1 VVSNMN
7 VAFIAPYALIISSIF
22 VLSTLALEVDTE
34 LHDGTSYPLVGLGLG
49 NQREDF
55 IKGIFEHVN
64 GSYPILIDTAHQS
77 KNEAQIAQAIVDKF
91 PSTSNKE
98 EKKSSGMFGMLS
110 GFFGGAKDDSMDSGE
125 KVKVFVITKVWYTH
139 LGYERTKLSVEES
152 LRDLKSA
159 IDLDTVDLHVTVLL
173 HWPRCN
179 PEIEWMR
186 CDEEEEKLP
195 DYVKAV
201 GESPLKNPNA
211 WKDSWKALE
220 DLYSTDNALSAIGVS
235 NFVGEDLDQLLDG
248 ARVIPHMYQGSLWQ
262 RFHDTPLFKKL
273 TAHGVKFSVYGTFTT
288 MQAMSSYPNAHMR
301 LTNVADW
308 YGMKERGKPFTIPEI
323 ILATLVQD
331 GFIITP
337 RSRDKVH
344 MSQNSYKSIQE
355 MGSID
360 EVDRETVDECMKAI
374 LDESDVHL
382 GVLTSFENMTK
393 DPIKLFWLSPDDNEL
408 DAQEDAEPAGYGETI
423 EITSFPHHRFV
434 VRHAE
439 TGDFIDSFQVLA
451 KHGERTHFI
460 VGSEL

>member
-1 VVSNMN
+1 MN
-7 VAFIAPYALIISSIF
+7 VAFIVRYALTISSIF
-22 VLSTLALEVDTE
+22 VLSTLAIEVDTE
-34 LHDGTSYPLVGLGLG
+34 LHDGTSYPLVGVGLG

-55 IKGIFEHVN
+55 IRGIVEYVN
-64 GSYPILIDTAHQS
+64 GSYPILIDTAHKS
-77 KNEAQIAQAIVDKF
+77 KNEAKIAQAIVEKF
-91 PSTSNKE
+91 PITSNKE
-98 EKKSSGMFGMLS
+98 EKKGMFSMLS
-110 GFFGGAKDDSMDSGE
+110 GFFGGAKDDSIESGE
-125 KVKVFVITKVWYTH
+125 KAKVFVITKVWYTH

-186 CDEEEEKLP
+186 CDEEEEELP
-195 DYVKAV
+195 DHVKAV

-220 DLYSTDNALSAIGVS
+220 DLYSADNALSAIGVS
-235 NFVGEDLDQLLDG
+235 NFVGEDIDQLLDE
-248 ARVIPHMYQGSLWQ
+248 ARVFPHIYQGSLWQ
-262 RFHDTPLFKKL
+262 CFHDIPLVKKL
-273 TAHGVKFSVYGTFTT
+273 TAYGVKFSVYGTFTN
-288 MQAMSSYPNAHMR
+288 MSAMSSYRNAHMR

-323 ILATLVQD
+323 ILATLVQN

-337 RSRDKVH
+337 RSRDKIH
-344 MSQNSYKSIQE
+344 LSENSYKSIQE
-355 MGSID
+355 MNPID
-360 EVDRETVDECMKAI
+360 EVDRETVEECLKAI
-374 LDESDVHL
+374 LDELDVRL
-382 GVLTSFENMTK
+382 GVLTSFENKTK
-393 DPIKLFWLSPDDNEL
+393 DPIKLFWLSPDDTEL
-408 DAQEDAEPAGYGETI
+408 DAQEDSEPAGHGETI